1 MTYVIDL
8 PAKEVRRMNRRL
20 LIIASIS
27 IIVLAG
33 IALTVRLDNPFAP
46 ASTGNSSNSPWTLKV
61 DGLVQ
66 HPLNLTLNK
75 IVAMPKTTEYAAL
88 YCVDNPQTPVTTGNW
103 TGVRLSTILETA
115 GVSEGAIKVAFH
127 AKDGYSTDLNITTAM
142 RQDIILAY
150 QKNGKP
156 LTETLRLVV
165 PGKWGYKWISMVTH
179 IQLVNYDFKGT
190 WENNGYSDNGDI

>member
-1 MTYVIDL
+1 MTYVLDL
-8 PAKEVRRMNRRL
+8 PPKEVKRMNRRL

-27 IIVLAG
+27 IIVLAA
-33 IALTVRLDNPFAP
+33 IALTVRFDNPFTP
-46 ASTGNSSNSPWTLKV
+46 ASTGNSSNSSWTLTV

-66 HPLNLTLNK
+66 HPLNLTLNE
-75 IVAMPKTTEYAAL
+75 IVAMPKTTEYATL
-88 YCVDNPQTPVTTGNW
+88 YCVGNPQTPVTSGNW

-115 GVSEGAIKVAFH
+115 GVSEGAFKLAFH

-150 QKNGKP
+150 QRNGQP
-156 LTETLRLVV
+156 LGETLRLVV

-190 WENNGYSDNGDI
+190 WESNGYSDNGDI